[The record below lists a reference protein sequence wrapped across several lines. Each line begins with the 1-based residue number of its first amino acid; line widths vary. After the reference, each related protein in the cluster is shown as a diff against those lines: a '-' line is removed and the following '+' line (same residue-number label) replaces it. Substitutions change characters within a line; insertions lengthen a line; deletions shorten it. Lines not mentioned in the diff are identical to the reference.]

1 MTKVMTDKI
10 ATQWETRIA
19 TECQGQSPTNRATIL
34 NWLLGEDPERLETLD
49 PEHLN
54 IVDRAMDYRLRILLQ
69 RYLGLPPERAYK
81 NLMQRLSGLP
91 VLREKIRAW
100 LTLSNDRQ
108 RQVIDVL
115 QEVIQELLQSDKYI
129 QQQIAWIGQCTK
141 NPRLRDTLLF
151 ASIEEYCLRPVRN
164 QPLLAHR
171 FINYLR
177 RSQKGG
183 VTNVPQNDLVKIVS
197 DEIIGDSDS
206 TFSLLDKQ
214 AQDDYQQQQEW
225 EETQISRDRV
235 KGTLRNYLIENVSPE
250 AGLWLDLYLQGK
262 TPEAIAIALKMD
274 IKQVYRLREKINYHT
289 LKVFAIKAEPELV
302 SQWLHISLQEHN
314 LGLTPHQW
322 ERFCENLEPKQREI
336 TIGLKAG
343 TSVESIAKSLKLK
356 TNQVMGE
363 WGQIYLAAQELRTS
377 PERVK

>member
-1 MTKVMTDKI
+1 MMNTTIDKI

-19 TECQGQSPTNRATIL
+19 AECMGQNATTQTSIL
-34 NWLLGEDPERLETLD
+34 NWLLGADPDRLELLD
-49 PEHLN
+49 AEHVK
-54 IVDRAMDYRLRILLQ
+54 IADRAMDYRWRILLQ

-81 NLMQRLSGLP
+81 NLMQRLCGLA
-91 VLREKIRAW
+91 VLRDKIRAW

-108 RQVIDVL
+108 RQVVDVL

-141 NPRLRDTLLF
+141 NPRLRDALLF

-171 FINYLR
+171 FVNYLR

-183 VTNVPQNDLVKIVS
+183 VTNVPQSDLVKIVS

-206 TFSLLDKQ
+206 TLSLLDKQ
-214 AQDDYQQQQEW
+214 AQENYHQQQEW
-225 EETQISRDRV
+225 EETQINRDRV
-235 KGTLRNYLIENVSPE
+235 KATLRNYLSENVSPE
-250 AGLWLDLYLQGK
+250 AGIWLDLYLQGK
-262 TPEAIAIALKMD
+262 TPESIAIALKMD

-302 SQWLHISLQEHN
+302 SQWLHVSLQEHN
-314 LGLTPHQW
+314 LGLTPDRWLH
-322 ERFCENLEPKQREI
+322 FCHSLDPKQHEI
-336 TIGLKAG
+336 MMGLKAG
-343 TSVESIAKSLKLK
+343 TSVESIAKSLKIK

-363 WGQIYLAAQELRTS
+363 WSQIYLAAQELRTS
-377 PERVK
+377 G

>member
-1 MTKVMTDKI
+1 MMNTTIDKI

-19 TECQGQSPTNRATIL
+19 TECTGQNATARTSIL
-34 NWLLGEDPERLETLD
+34 NWLLGADPDRLELLD
-49 PEHLN
+49 AEHVR
-54 IVDRAMDYRLRILLQ
+54 IADRAMDYRWRILLQ
-69 RYLGLPPERAYK
+69 RYLGLSPERAYK
-81 NLMQRLSGLP
+81 NLMQRLGGLA
-91 VLREKIRAW
+91 VLRDKIRAW

-108 RQVIDVL
+108 RQVVDVL

-141 NPRLRDTLLF
+141 NPRLRDALLF

-171 FINYLR
+171 FVNYLR

-183 VTNVPQNDLVKIVS
+183 VTNVPQSDLVKIVS

-206 TFSLLDKQ
+206 TLSLLDKQ
-214 AQDDYQQQQEW
+214 AQENYHQQQEW
-225 EETQISRDRV
+225 EETQITRDRV

-250 AGLWLDLYLQGK
+250 AGIWLDLYLQGK
-262 TPEAIAIALKMD
+262 TPESIAIALKME

-302 SQWLHISLQEHN
+302 SQWLHVSLQEHN
-314 LGLTPHQW
+314 LGLTPDRWLH
-322 ERFCENLEPKQREI
+322 FCHSLDPKQHEI
-336 TIGLKAG
+336 MMGLKAG
-343 TSVESIAKSLKLK
+343 TSVESIAKSLKIK

-363 WGQIYLAAQELRTS
+363 WSQIYLAAQELRIGG
-377 PERVK
+377 